1 MGGDISDA
9 SQRLDDMQQAL
20 NDADMNKKKLSVEK
34 GDLEKQI
41 EEADNTLRSLSKL
54 KTSLNTQVQYP
65 RIIKH
70 FSFLFFMLRG
80 F

>member
-9 SQRLDDMQQAL
+9 SQRLDDLQQAL

-41 EEADNTLRSLSKL
+41 DEADNTLRSLSKL
-54 KTSLNTQVQYP
+54 KTSLNTQVV
-65 RIIKH
+65 IK
-70 FSFLFFMLRG
+70 
-80 F
+80 